1 MAKIRGQGTLY
12 NVAGSSKVWCQFYAD
27 GRRFRESTG
36 TDNSREANAYLRS
49 KLAQAENGSLVLHT
63 SRLTVAS
70 IVESKLAS
78 DVVNGSDSYDTV
90 IGRYNLHLKPLL
102 GHLKA
107 THLTKDTLFKY
118 AETRQSQG
126 AANATINREI
136 ALLKTSYNIA
146 EIPFPK
152 FKMLREPPA
161 RQGFMKDGEYQ
172 ILFSACLA
180 EGTYLAA
187 MFEIA
192 QSFGWRKESIQT
204 MRVRQADFSS
214 EEIRLDDSKNGEP
227 VVAPMTRKIREL
239 LAVCAAGKSQD
250 DFLFTYPD
258 GTPVKDFRK
267 PWCRAT
273 MAAGVPDLLFHDLCR
288 TGMRNM
294 RRLGIDTD
302 VAMKLAGRKTD
313 SIFRR
318 YNIVDSRDTREAVTK
333 MDDYRHSSAI
343 DGEALTVEVEMVQ

>member
-1 MAKIRGQGTLY
+1 MAACKLTALVTCC
-12 NVAGSSKVWCQFYAD
+12 N
-27 GRRFRESTG
+27 ES
-36 TDNSREANAYLRS
+36 
-49 KLAQAENGSLVLHT
+49 V
-63 SRLTVAS
+63 
-70 IVESKLAS
+70 
-78 DVVNGSDSYDTV
+78 
-90 IGRYNLHLKPLL
+90 
-102 GHLKA
+102 
-107 THLTKDTLFKY
+107 
-118 AETRQSQG
+118 
-126 AANATINREI
+126 
-136 ALLKTSYNIA
+136 NIA
-146 EIPFPK
+146 ECLESVRWADEIIVVDS
-152 FKMLREPPA
+152 
-161 RQGFMKDGEYQ
+161 GSKDRT
-172 ILFSACLA
+172 L
-180 EGTYLAA
+180 
-187 MFEIA
+187 EIA